1 MMNDSQIEQLTLG
14 ESRKQVEHLSGIT
27 AQEIEKLHRTRIY
40 TLGELWWRAGGDP
53 VHWPVGGKPD
63 EAIDFTR
70 VERQSGISADRLM
83 EFLPERLL
91 QIAIRQAQ
99 HNIRQFDGGMVT
111 KSARGFK
118 RHFFDI
124 LLIIGL
130 GLIILLLFRA
140 FKGGDGLFGNVA
152 GLNAHIIVASENIK
166 SGRPLRRGDV
176 FEAKLGSCDK
186 CIQRGLNVEGLYATR
201 DIARN
206 MPLRFDD
213 VSRQQLIAAVDIRP
227 GTIIDEK
234 AVALEWSA
242 YDPEAV
248 TAPDQA
254 VNRTSQQ
261 AIRKGTVIIHSFLN
275 SSTVR

>member
-1 MMNDSQIEQLTLG
+1 MMNDSQIEELTLG

-27 AQEIEKLHRTRIY
+27 AQEVEKLHRTRIY

-70 VERQSGISADRLM
+70 VERQSGISAERLVG
-83 EFLPERLL
+83 FLPERLL

-99 HNIRQFDGGMVT
+99 HKIRQFDGGAVT

-118 RHFFDI
+118 HHFFDI
-124 LLIIGL
+124 LLVLGL

-140 FKGGDGLFGNVA
+140 FKGGGPIRNIA
-152 GLNAHIIVASENIK
+152 GLNAHVIVASENIK

-176 FEAKLGSCDK
+176 FEAKLGSCDR
-186 CIQRGLNVEGLYATR
+186 CIQGGLNVEGFYAMR

-213 VSRQQLIAAVDIRP
+213 VSRQQLIAAVDIQP

-248 TAPDQA
+248 TAPIQA
-254 VNRTSQQ
+254 GACTSRQ

-275 SSTVR
+275 SSPTR